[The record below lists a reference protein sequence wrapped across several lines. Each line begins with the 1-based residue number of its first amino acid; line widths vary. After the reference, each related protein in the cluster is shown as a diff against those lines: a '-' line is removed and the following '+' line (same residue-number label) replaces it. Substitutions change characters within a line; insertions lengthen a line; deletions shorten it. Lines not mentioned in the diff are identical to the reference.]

1 MSKAYSL
8 LLDTADLLKLD
19 KSRVEK
25 GKQEASLRLQGVE
38 ITVSCTEG
46 ENSVAHAKFA
56 YSGMDCSIIESEPF
70 LSDYAKKLARMIKS
84 VAYKKMYSAPWVGVV
99 VKERLAKKIE
109 KCNVTLE
116 NDHVAILTLPATSE
130 SDEQLQLSIVEL
142 SGNEIGSHYYRV
154 NYLDGITIGRV
165 IDVADLDTAIND
177 IVNIAERA
185 YDKWVEESKV
195 APQPKTDH
203 ERDMAD
209 LYQFLKT
216 RYKNMKDSSLTFTRD
231 SDGKEL
237 SIFNIKNGDNCC
249 ISCDST
255 TGDIKVHS
263 NRGYSYRDKRFKRDD
278 PKRFEK
284 VASVVFG
291 FVSKSEE

>member
-56 YSGMDCSIIESEPF
+56 YNGTDSFIIESEPF
-70 LSDYAKKLARMIKS
+70 LSDYAEKLARMIKS
-84 VAYKKMYSAPWVGVV
+84 VAYKEMYSAPWVGVAV
-99 VKERLAKKIE
+99 RERLAKKIE

-216 RYKNMKDSSLTFTRD
+216 RYKNMKDSSLTFTRI
-231 SDGKEL
+231 SGIEL
-237 SIFNIKNGDNCC
+237 TIISIV
-249 ISCDST
+249 
-255 TGDIKVHS
+255 TGLS
-263 NRGYSYRDKRFKRDD
+263 
-278 PKRFEK
+278 
-284 VASVVFG
+284 
-291 FVSKSEE
+291 